1 MVYENGVKL
10 AENVVISNDYA
21 RSLAIYDHL
30 NECLI
35 LANKIKEKKNSIRT
49 GDVSNT
55 LVCLQEHYNN
65 ELADLYILLDHE
77 LPFGLIQERA
87 DRFVEKAEEDV

>member
-1 MVYENGVKL
+1 MNRRVEL
-10 AENVVISNDYA
+10 AKNIVLNNDYV

-35 LANKIKEKKNSIRT
+35 LANRIKEQKNSIRT

-55 LVCLQEHYNN
+55 LECLKEHYRN
-65 ELADLYILLDHE
+65 ELADLYVLLDFE
-77 LPFGLIQERA
+77 LGFQIIDERI
-87 DRFVEKAEEDV
+87 DKFIEKAKEDRE

>member
-1 MVYENGVKL
+1 MNRRVEL
-10 AENVVISNDYA
+10 AKNIVLNNDYV

-35 LANKIKEKKNSIRT
+35 LANRIKEQKNSIRT

-55 LVCLQEHYNN
+55 LVCLKEHFRN
-65 ELADLYILLDHE
+65 ELADLYILLDFE
-77 LPFGLIQERA
+77 LDSLIVDERI
-87 DRFVEKAEEDV
+87 DKFIEKAKEVKA

>member
-1 MVYENGVKL
+1 MNRRVEL
-10 AENVVISNDYA
+10 AKNIVLDNDYV

-35 LANKIKEKKNSIRT
+35 LANRIKEQKNSIRA

-55 LVCLQEHYNN
+55 LECLQEHYRN
-65 ELADLYILLDHE
+65 ELADLYILLDFE
-77 LPFGLIQERA
+77 LGFQIIDERT
-87 DRFVEKAEEDV
+87 DKFIEKAKEDKA

>member
-1 MVYENGVKL
+1 MSRRADL
-10 AENVVISNDYA
+10 AKNIVLDNDYV

-35 LANKIKEKKNSIRT
+35 LANRIKEQKNSIRT

-55 LVCLQEHYNN
+55 LVCLKEHIRN
-65 ELADLYILLDHE
+65 ELADLYILLDFE
-77 LPFGLIQERA
+77 LDSQIIDERI
-87 DRFVEKAEEDV
+87 DKFIEKAKEDRA